1 MGLRLVTAKTSLIQ
15 SYAMFY
21 NTVIIFIFE
30 TVLDSSTEASDTKI
44 NIPRHNSLRSDRM
57 SNTKRGDVC
66 MFYKNYLPIIRC
78 ALT

>member
-1 MGLRLVTAKTSLIQ
+1 MGLRLVTAKISLIQ

-57 SNTKRGDVC
+57 SNTKRGDV
-66 MFYKNYLPIIRC
+66 
-78 ALT
+78 